1 MTIKK
6 RVTLSLVFSLAF
18 TLTVSFLILYLISS
32 QILERRLKETYR
44 LVYENY
50 KEILKGKVEESEK
63 IKALADSGQLS
74 LAYHY
79 IEKVSGGKCEETA
92 YYRVTSIGLHYG
104 ITRQYPEGCFFIGV
118 NIEEIL
124 RFMESLMGIDWVVY
138 YDRDMVPEIVGGNLD
153 TFMKDKVIIN
163 NIVIDRFS
171 KQYVLNLPLNVKGY
185 TLYGSFLEKSLLMEV
200 PLTNMKGLLIG
211 KVIFIKDVSALY
223 REAYTVFIVLALYS
237 VFVLSFLALILFR
250 IMSIVVN
257 RIVFLKD
264 VTARI
269 EKKDFSVINLLENS
283 KERWKDE
290 VYELKHSIYN
300 MALSL
305 KSAFEE
311 LEKKKSE
318 LEQLAYYDP
327 LTGLPNRR
335 FFFDHASLILES
347 SKRYGNPL
355 SLLIIDID
363 HFKKINDTYGHE
375 AGDLV
380 LKSFADIL
388 KKTIRQSD
396 LPARLGGEEFV
407 LLMPNT
413 TLQQGKVVAERIRVS
428 FQNSLI
434 VYEEKEIRATLSGGL
449 ASFKSGIEN
458 VDDLIRMA
466 DEALYKAK
474 ELGRN
479 RIAVYEP

>member
-1 MTIKK
+1 MGIKK
-6 RVTLSLVFSLAF
+6 RVSLSLAFSLAF
-18 TLTVSFLILYLISS
+18 TLAVSFLTLYLISS
-32 QILERRLKETYR
+32 QILERRIKETYR
-44 LVYENY
+44 LVYDNY
-50 KEILKGKVEESEK
+50 RELLKREEKNLSILVSYVPPYSTYYYREILSET
-63 IKALADSGQLS
+63 
-74 LAYHY
+74 
-79 IEKVSGGKCEETA
+79 KCEEVA
-92 YYRVTSIGLHYG
+92 YYRITSTGPYYG
-104 ITRQYPEGCFFIGV
+104 ISRQYPEGCFFMGV
-118 NIEEIL
+118 NLEEIL
-124 RFMESLMGIDWVVY
+124 RFMESLMGIDWVIY
-138 YDRDMVPEIVGGNLD
+138 YDREFVPEISGGNLD
-153 TFMKDKVIIN
+153 AFMKDKVVISN
-163 NIVIDRFS
+163 MVIDRFS
-171 KQYVLNLPLNVKGY
+171 KQYVLTLTLNVRGY
-185 TLYGSFLEKSLLMEV
+185 MLYGSFLEKILLMEV
-200 PLTNMKGLLIG
+200 PLTNIKGVPIG
-211 KVIFIKDVSALY
+211 RVILIKDVSALY
-223 REAYTVFIVLALYS
+223 REAYMVFLVLALYS
-237 VFVLSFLALILFR
+237 VFVLSFLAVVLFR
-250 IMSIVVN
+250 IVSTVVN

-264 VTARI
+264 ITARI
-269 EKKDFSVINLLENS
+269 EKKDFTVAHLLENS

-305 KSAFEE
+305 KSTFEE

-335 FFFDHASLILES
+335 FFFDHANLILES

-388 KKTIRQSD
+388 RKNIRQSD
-396 LPARLGGEEFV
+396 LSARLGGEEFV

-413 TLQQGKVVAERIRVS
+413 NLQRGKVVAERIRS
-428 FQNSLI
+428 AFQNSLI
-434 VYEEKEIRATLSGGL
+434 VYEGKEVRATLSVGL
-449 ASFKSGIEN
+449 AGYKAGVESI
-458 VDDLIRMA
+458 DDIIRMA

-479 RIAVYEP
+479 RIEVYDA